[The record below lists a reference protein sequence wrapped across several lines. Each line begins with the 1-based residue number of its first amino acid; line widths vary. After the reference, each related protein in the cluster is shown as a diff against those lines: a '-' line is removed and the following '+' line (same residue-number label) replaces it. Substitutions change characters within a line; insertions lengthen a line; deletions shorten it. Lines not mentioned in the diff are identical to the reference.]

1 MNKFKT
7 YPEKLHS
14 IRGKVL
20 GKLVVLLAACMSL
33 LWNEPLNGV
42 VGSTSQQ
49 FVIVIDNINVNNI
62 NIDITNYCYC
72 YWNEPLNG
80 VVGSSR
86 QFVILHSTFVPSFAE
101 SGRPPPPG
109 EQTPYWVLIGNTPL
123 PKWTFFA
130 SLVHWVSDHQSSMLI
145 YIAVVI
151 KTWNEFILS
160 ECWWH
165 FFDCQY

>member
-1 MNKFKT
+1 MLNSFNLKCCGPTFSQISFFH
-7 YPEKLHS
+7 EQVQNISRKLHS

-33 LWNEPLNGV
+33 LWNEPLNCV
-42 VGSTSQQ
+42 VGSTSKQ
-49 FVIVIDNINVNNI
+49 FVIVIVIDNINVNNI

-101 SGRPPPPG
+101 SGRPLLLG
-109 EQTPYWVLIGNTPL
+109 NKLLIGFWLETRQFQSGHFSQAL
-123 PKWTFFA
+123 
-130 SLVHWVSDHQSSMLI
+130 SIELVVYLYTLLHW
-145 YIAVVI
+145 
-151 KTWNEFILS
+151 
-160 ECWWH
+160 
-165 FFDCQY
+165 

>member
-1 MNKFKT
+1 MVQ
-7 YPEKLHS
+7 PSAKLVFFSWTSSKHIQKKLLS

-101 SGRPPPPG
+101 SGRPSSWGTNSLLGSDWKHATSKVDIFRKPC
-109 EQTPYWVLIGNTPL
+109 PL
-123 PKWTFFA
+123 SFRPSK
-130 SLVHWVSDHQSSMLI
+130 
-145 YIAVVI
+145 
-151 KTWNEFILS
+151 
-160 ECWWH
+160 
-165 FFDCQY
+165 